1 MAGRRK
7 ALLLSAALL
16 LALVMVWDPILRP
29 GSKAAVILL
38 DVYSTSLTGNTFAG
52 LVTPPPRVVDT
63 QETLAGVVMRVTW
76 WRPGWG
82 DRHPGILL
90 VNGATPSGNDL
101 KETRLISGALARA
114 GFLVMLP
121 EFPLLKEDRFDP
133 AAVEQIDDAFA
144 RLRAHPASRSPTGAY
159 GFSVGGG
166 ILLAAA
172 GQGSQLARAD
182 YIGVLGAYYD
192 IRTYLASVVSGK
204 QLRGGELGTWAQSE
218 DARRRAPLAATEI
231 VGDPADR
238 RRLADEIREK
248 AGVLSGDAPSGMGEE
263 ATALRRALS
272 ATGYEEAL
280 RRLEELPAPALGRLE
295 RLSPR
300 VHWSGIK
307 APVYWLH
314 DAGDHYVPLAQAE
327 AALAETPRG
336 KIHLVT
342 PRLLAHGEPI
352 RKDPAG
358 SGLLFWVSELW
369 GLLRFAIEV
378 LRVAS

>member
-1 MAGRRK
+1 
-7 ALLLSAALL
+7 
-16 LALVMVWDPILRP
+16 
-29 GSKAAVILL
+29 
-38 DVYSTSLTGNTFAG
+38 
-52 LVTPPPRVVDT
+52 
-63 QETLAGVVMRVTW
+63 
-76 WRPGWG
+76 
-82 DRHPGILL
+82 

-144 RLRAHPASRSPTGAY
+144 MLRTHPASGGPTGAY

-172 GQGSQLARAD
+172 GQGAELARAD

-192 IRTYLASVVSGK
+192 IQTYLASVVSGK
-204 QLRGGELGTWAQSE
+204 QLRGGELGTWALSE

-231 VGDPADR
+231 VADPTDR

-248 AGVLSGDAPSGMGEE
+248 AGVLSRDAPGGLGDE
-263 ATALRRALS
+263 AMALRRALS
-272 ATGYEEAL
+272 ATGYEEVI
-280 RRLEELPAPALGRLE
+280 RRLEELPAPAVERLQ

-300 VHWSGIK
+300 VHWSGIR

-314 DAGDHYVPLAQAE
+314 DAGDHYVPIAQAE
-327 AALAETPRG
+327 SAVAETPSG
-336 KIHLVT
+336 KLRLVT
-342 PRLLAHGEPI
+342 PKLLAHGEPV
-352 RKDPAG
+352 RKDAPE
-358 SGLLFWVSELW
+358 SGPVFWISELW
-369 GLLRFAIEV
+369 GLLRFAMEV